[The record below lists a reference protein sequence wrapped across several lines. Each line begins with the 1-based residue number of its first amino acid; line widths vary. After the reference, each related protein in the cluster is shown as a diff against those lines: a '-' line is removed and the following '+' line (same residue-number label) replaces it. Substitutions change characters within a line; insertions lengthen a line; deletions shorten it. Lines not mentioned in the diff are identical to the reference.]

1 MNRQLE
7 NIRFNECDV
16 IGQICMGNSANMPLR
31 KGIVPNDFLFTD
43 TSELYGKI
51 LELTDR
57 VGNFDACDLLDDK
70 KISHGNN
77 LIFMMESCIEANL
90 NVKCD
95 WIIELSIKRAKR

>member
-16 IGQICMGNSANMPLR
+16 IGQMCMGNSANMPLR

-43 TSELYGKI
+43 TRELYGEI

-57 VGNFDACDLLDDK
+57 VGNFNACDLLDNEK
-70 KISHGNN
+70 RFKT